1 MDSKDDLCIINVII
15 AICKQQ
21 VIWYASGVDQQ
32 TLQEVHHTLL
42 KKEYKLHIMYYFE
55 VWFEK
60 NNTNIYIFM

>member
-42 KKEYKLHIMYYFE
+42 KKEYKLHITILKSDLKKKITRVFT
-55 VWFEK
+55 F
-60 NNTNIYIFM
+60 